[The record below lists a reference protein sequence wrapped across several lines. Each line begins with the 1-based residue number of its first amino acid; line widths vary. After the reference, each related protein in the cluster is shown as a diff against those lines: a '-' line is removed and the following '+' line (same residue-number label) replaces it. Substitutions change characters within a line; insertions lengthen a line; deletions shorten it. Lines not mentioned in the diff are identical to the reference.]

1 MEALIKGWMKDI
13 KTKTFYGWFAGAIKS
28 HSIMKVV
35 IDDNKYKSVVII

>member
-1 MEALIKGWMKDI
+1 MAALIKDWIKGI
-13 KTKTFYGWFAGAIKS
+13 KTKTFYGWITVAIKS